1 MIVLNAILCG
11 WISYVAF
18 AFMAHRHPPKLFRD
32 MVMQG
37 GLAVI
42 FALALAAAIMPFPTD
57 HEPQWWTVGLR
68 FGGFIVASALY
79 DMEFGIVR
87 HLRMLRT
94 WFATLPR
101 RVWPW

>member
-18 AFMAHRHPPKLFRD
+18 AFMAHRHPARLFRD

-42 FALALAAAIMPFPTD
+42 FAFALAAAIMPFPTD
-57 HEPQWWTVGLR
+57 REPQWWSLGLR
-68 FGGFIVASALY
+68 FGGFIVALVLY
-79 DMEFGIVR
+79 DIEFGIKR
-87 HLRMLRT
+87 HALMLRA
-94 WFATLPR
+94 WLR
-101 RVWPW
+101 GLWPW

>member
-18 AFMAHRHPPKLFRD
+18 AFMAHRHPPKLLRE

-42 FALALAAAIMPFPTD
+42 FALALAAAIMPFPAD
-57 HEPQWWTVGLR
+57 REPQWWTLGLR
-68 FGGFIVASALY
+68 FGGFIVATVLY
-79 DMEFGIVR
+79 DMEFGIKR
-87 HLRMLRT
+87 HTRMLRA
-94 WFATLPR
+94 WLRGLLP
-101 RVWPW
+101 W